1 MRRADSILIALVLS
15 VLVSSAAVASG
26 DRINIANLGSC
37 VDGRPWDVYVLG
49 ADSATDCDPALPN
62 GTAEAHCRCM
72 DGVVAALTS
81 GSGSGA
87 PTTLDYFVGT
97 TTASLSAERVGTDT
111 ATIDVDLGTPGQ
123 VKFNA
128 IGLSC
133 TDCLTLTQ
141 IDESTLPASGLT
153 HPQIMARLAVGG
165 GY

>member
-1 MRRADSILIALVLS
+1 MRCAAITLLLMLTATAALNAGGISITLLP
-15 VLVSSAAVASG
+15 
-26 DRINIANLGSC
+26 NC
-37 VDGRPWDVYVLG
+37 TDGNPWDVYVVN

-97 TTASLSAERVGTDT
+97 ATASLSAERVGTDT
-111 ATIDVDLGTPGQ
+111 ATIDVDLGTSGQ